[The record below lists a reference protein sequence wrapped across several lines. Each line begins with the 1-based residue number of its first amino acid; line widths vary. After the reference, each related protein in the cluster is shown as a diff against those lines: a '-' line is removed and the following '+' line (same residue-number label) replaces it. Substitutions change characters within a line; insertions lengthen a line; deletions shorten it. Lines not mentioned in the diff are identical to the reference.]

1 MCVQQ
6 MGSLNQSQTPPN
18 FKRANS
24 TKIHFRYDERKPTMM
39 MLQRIRPLLPLC
51 RRSTGRPQILPLLR
65 RGQRHRSLE
74 QQQATTARLFSTLPS
89 MISDPPS
96 SSETS
101 QKTSQ
106 ILPRLGLGS
115 YKYRQIGRDVFH
127 DIVQLALQN
136 KFGVLE
142 ATGGDIAS
150 AQAIADAYR
159 SAVKADERI
168 LHRTTRLLL
177 RVGYRGGSSSTSNGN
192 GNSRSNNDTEREV
205 YFGDVRQP
213 DGAIHNISAMY
224 VQRVL
229 QESPLT
235 QLCQEFPY
243 ALELI
248 PVLHNPEVHGGGGV
262 STSHQ
267 TNQGANVD
275 AQWIIHDALRDSFR
289 GLEDWCSGYQ
299 DSQHIGGYGVV
310 SNGLS
315 LPNSHPLHMD
325 VEILFNAVERATA
338 SQGRSIF
345 NHHFQFV
352 QLPVNLLEGMDV
364 AHDIRE
370 RGYKVYG
377 MRPLKAYEWQQPQQT
392 GRGRGGGERPPV
404 LLADYELMIQTKET
418 NDGNNASGDG
428 RAVWTNDNLN
438 DLSKSYGT
446 ALKTVL
452 SHLDGNDDEGDDTTP
467 DADTITACR
476 LLQSTLQD
484 LDATTFANM
493 DEHYNYIAQ
502 QVVPALSQIVAY
514 DETTSQYLEHFFHE
528 HTNLVKYQVAQTTRQ
543 LLQPTYPDLSS
554 NNVRLQEYALQKALS
569 STDVTIVNC
578 SSVAQLRDIIGIAR
592 KLDVAQ
598 QDESES
604 SSVAEARAALS
615 SSSPTTFNLL

>member
-1 MCVQQ
+1 
-6 MGSLNQSQTPPN
+6 
-18 FKRANS
+18 
-24 TKIHFRYDERKPTMM
+24 
-39 MLQRIRPLLPLC
+39 
-51 RRSTGRPQILPLLR
+51 
-65 RGQRHRSLE
+65 
-74 QQQATTARLFSTLPS
+74 
-89 MISDPPS
+89 MISDPLSS

-101 QKTSQ
+101 QSQ
-106 ILPRLGLGS
+106 ILQRLGLGS
-115 YKYRQIGRDVFH
+115 YKHRAVGPTVFNE
-127 DIVQLALQN
+127 IVLMALQN

-142 ATGGDIAS
+142 ATGGDMAS
-150 AQAIADAYR
+150 AQAMADAYR
-159 SAVKADERI
+159 SAVQADERI
-168 LHRTTRLLL
+168 LHQTTRLLL
-177 RVGYRGGSSSTSNGN
+177 RIGYRGGGRGGHNS
-192 GNSRSNNDTEREV
+192 NSRSRSDNDNEREV

-262 STSHQ
+262 SHH

-310 SNGLS
+310 SNGLA
-315 LPNSHPLHMD
+315 LPSSHPLHLD

-377 MRPLKAYEWQQPQQT
+377 MRPLKAYQWQQQAPPQQI
-392 GRGRGGGERPPV
+392 GRGGGGGEWPPV
-404 LLADYELMIQTKET
+404 LLADYELMIKTKD
-418 NDGNNASGDG
+418 NSGNASDDG
-428 RAVWTNDNLN
+428 RAVWTNDNLT
-438 DLSKSYGT
+438 DLPKSYGA

-452 SHLDGNDDEGDDTTP
+452 SHLDGNDDDDDDTTAP

-484 LDATTFANM
+484 LDATTFATL
-493 DEHYNYIAQ
+493 DEHYTYIAQ
-502 QVVPALSQIVAY
+502 HVVPALSQIVAY
-514 DETTSQYLEHFFHE
+514 DETTSMYLEQFFHE

-543 LLQPTYPDLSS
+543 FLQPTYPDLSS
-554 NNVRLQEYALQKALS
+554 SNKNNVRLQEYALQKALS

-578 SSVAQLRDIIGIAR
+578 SSVAQLRDIIKVAR
-592 KLDVAQ
+592 KLDDDAQ
-598 QDESES
+598 HQQGTAES
-604 SSVAEARAALS
+604 SSVAAARAALS

>member
-1 MCVQQ
+1 
-6 MGSLNQSQTPPN
+6 
-18 FKRANS
+18 
-24 TKIHFRYDERKPTMM
+24 
-39 MLQRIRPLLPLC
+39 LC
-51 RRSTGRPQILPLLR
+51 RRSTGRPTR
-65 RGQRHRSLE
+65 HHRSWFE
-74 QQQATTARLFSTLPS
+74 KQQPPATTARLFSTLPS

-96 SSETS
+96 SSEPS

-115 YKYRQIGRDVFH
+115 YKHRQVGRDVFH
-127 DIVQLALQN
+127 EIVQVALQN
-136 KFGVLE
+136 QFGVLE
-142 ATGGDIAS
+142 ATGGDVAS

-159 SAVKADERI
+159 AAVKADERI
-168 LHRTTRLLL
+168 LNRTTRLLL
-177 RVGYRGGSSSTSNGN
+177 RVGYRGGGSSNNGN
-192 GNSRSNNDTEREV
+192 GNSRSHNDNVREV

-235 QLCQEFPY
+235 FLCQEFPY

-262 STSHQ
+262 SSSHQ

-377 MRPLKAYEWQQPQQT
+377 MRPLKAYQWQQAPP
-392 GRGRGGGERPPV
+392 GRGGGGERPPV
-404 LLADYELMIQTKET
+404 LLADYELMMQKKE
-418 NDGNNASGDG
+418 NDGG
-428 RAVWTNDNLN
+428 RAVWTNDLT
-438 DLSKSYGT
+438 DLSKSYGA

-452 SHLDGNDDEGDDTTP
+452 SHLDGNDDETDDTTPP

-484 LDATTFANM
+484 LDATTFTTM
-493 DEHYNYIAQ
+493 DEHYNFIAQ

-554 NNVRLQEYALQKALS
+554 NNVRLQGYALQKALS

-592 KLDVAQ
+592 KLDE
-598 QDESES
+598 QDQGTDES

-615 SSSPTTFNLL
+615 SSSATTFNLL

>member
-1 MCVQQ
+1 
-6 MGSLNQSQTPPN
+6 
-18 FKRANS
+18 
-24 TKIHFRYDERKPTMM
+24 
-39 MLQRIRPLLPLC
+39 
-51 RRSTGRPQILPLLR
+51 
-65 RGQRHRSLE
+65 
-74 QQQATTARLFSTLPS
+74 
-89 MISDPPS
+89 MISEPPS
-96 SSETS
+96 AESS

-115 YKYRQIGRDVFH
+115 YKYRQVGRDVFH
-127 DIVQLALQN
+127 EIVQMALQN
-136 KFGVLE
+136 KLGVLE
-142 ATGGDIAS
+142 ATGGDVAS

-159 SAVKADERI
+159 AAVKADERI
-168 LHRTTRLLL
+168 LNRTTRLLL
-177 RVGYRGGSSSTSNGN
+177 RVGYRGGSHNGNSNNN
-192 GNSRSNNDTEREV
+192 GNSRSKSHNDNEHEV

-262 STSHQ
+262 STSHH

-310 SNGLS
+310 SNGLA
-315 LPNSHPLHMD
+315 LPTSHPLHMD
-325 VEILFNAVERATA
+325 VEILLNAVERATA

-377 MRPLKAYEWQQPQQT
+377 MRPLKAYHQWPQPPLHD
-392 GRGRGGGERPPV
+392 RGGGGERPPV
-404 LLADYELMIQTKET
+404 LLADYELMMQTKE
-418 NDGNNASGDG
+418 NGGDNS
-428 RAVWTNDNLN
+428 AVWTND
-438 DLSKSYGT
+438 DLTDLHKSYGA

-452 SHLDGNDDEGDDTTP
+452 SHLDGNDDEDDKTTP

-484 LDATTFANM
+484 LDATTFTTM
-493 DEHYNYIAQ
+493 DEHYTYIAQ

-554 NNVRLQEYALQKALS
+554 SKSNVRLQEYALQKALS

-592 KLDVAQ
+592 KLDE
-598 QDESES
+598 QDQGTDES
-604 SSVAEARAALS
+604 SSVAEAKAALS